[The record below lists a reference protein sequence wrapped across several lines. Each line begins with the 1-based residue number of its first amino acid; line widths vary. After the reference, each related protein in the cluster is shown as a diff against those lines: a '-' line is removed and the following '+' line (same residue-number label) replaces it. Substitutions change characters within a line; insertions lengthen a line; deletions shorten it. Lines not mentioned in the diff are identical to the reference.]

1 MRLSEKKLRVRS
13 VQELAGKFLEIGA
26 LRLEKRRLIAAR
38 RASPCLDAIGN
49 LEPCWKREQE
59 DTPEGHN
66 RLNVVLCPACV
77 ANGERRGRER
87 AIGLRIR
94 ALNVSACYC
103 AQAMEQTK

>member
-1 MRLSEKKLRVRS
+1 MKLSEKKLRVRS

-38 RASPCLDAIGN
+38 RGSPCLDAIGN
-49 LEPCWKREQE
+49 LEPCWMRVKDGE
-59 DTPEGHN
+59 DAAGSE
-66 RLNVVLCPACV
+66 CAACV
-77 ANGERRGRER
+77 ANGQRRARER
-87 AIGLRIR
+87 AIGLRLR